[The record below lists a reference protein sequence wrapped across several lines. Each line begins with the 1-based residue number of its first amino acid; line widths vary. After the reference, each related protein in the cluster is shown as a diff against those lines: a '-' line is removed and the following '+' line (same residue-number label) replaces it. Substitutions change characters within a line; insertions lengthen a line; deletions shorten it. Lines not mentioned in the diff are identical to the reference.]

1 MGIRYFRAE
10 YEAPDMKD
18 GKVMLRPLQH
28 PYHYIGEMVK
38 AGFVS
43 NQPRMGSNVVTT

>member
-10 YEAPDMKD
+10 YEATDMKD